1 MVDPILQ
8 RVMQEFGLGSPFE
21 QESLSGGSAA
31 AFHVRSARGDFVIKD
46 GGDER
51 VLGLYKQVAETLNAQ
66 GVRQARLYESI
77 AGQLTA
83 SSGHAVFAFLP
94 GTWAWR
100 PTTTQSAA
108 FMRYFAA
115 YQRALRAVP
124 IPLFVTEVRTPWQQA
139 DSLDYL
145 LHDLPGLLATIH
157 VSPLFAR
164 TADRVLAFLAEHR
177 PILDAQPKQ
186 LVHGDVGPGNI
197 LYAHD
202 GGTALI
208 DFTPY
213 RESALYALDVSFY
226 WHYVYA
232 NHGRPDVM
240 RIRDDLRA
248 YAAVHPWT
256 DEAKR
261 AFYPALV
268 KAAAR
273 ILFVPIL
280 LALATG
286 QRMVDSD
293 SDSRARAI
301 NNIMACRNEL
311 EAAIRD
317 T

>member
-1 MVDPILQ
+1 
-8 RVMQEFGLGSPFE
+8 MQEFGLGSPLE

-31 AFHVRSARGDFVIKD
+31 AFRVRSARGNFVIKD

-51 VLGLYKQVAETLNAQ
+51 VLRLYKQVAETLNAQ

-77 AGQLTA
+77 SGRLTA
-83 SSGHAVFAFLP
+83 SSGHAVYDFLP
-94 GTWAWR
+94 GAWAWQ
-100 PTTTQSAA
+100 PTATQSAA

-145 LHDLPGLLATIH
+145 LHDMPGLLATIR

-164 TADRVLAFLAEHR
+164 TAERVLAFLAEHR
-177 PILDAQPKQ
+177 PIIDGQPKQ

-197 LYAHD
+197 LYADD
-202 GGTALI
+202 GGIALI

-213 RESALYALDVSFY
+213 RESALYALGVSFY

-232 NHGRPDVM
+232 NDGRPDVM

-280 LALATG
+280 LALTAG
-286 QRMVDSD
+286 QRVDD
-293 SDSRARAI
+293 SDSRATAI
-301 NNIMACRNEL
+301 NHIMACRNEL
-311 EAAIRD
+311 EAAIGD